1 MKGDKVYLLYDK
13 ADDTIQLQGEPRKGL
28 QWEYLNKDEF
38 TIVYRPQSA
47 DVGIRQG
54 EGSVEGILFRRS
66 SSLSTIEDLFLAR
79 RCPLIRPLLSETE
92 IARIQRAQ
100 DQCRR
105 EHFELS
111 GRKLLSDEV
120 KTEDVQQL
128 ESLATSDLRP
138 DVGGGEHP
146 ELGESPRDNLKT
158 TSPLTDLKDK
168 RKPSGTAAKLKKD
181 KKEKRDDHEKDIT
194 SKRKPVGKT
203 KLIDKERDKVQ
214 KPKKAEKS
222 VKREEKPKAKIT
234 QKEKLLG
241 DKVDVRETKSKK
253 KGKGTD
259 SDVLKESKKGN
270 KKNADE
276 SESEIKKRKV
286 TKGKK
291 DLDSDDEV
299 QFDKKKKKSLD
310 EKINTNKSPKSK
322 QKSSAIDLK
331 TDTDGKENLS
341 KKRTKSEPGK
351 RDDMEKKQKRAREA
365 SLPQTEKSDK
375 SASYKQ
381 SDKKG
386 KAHKLEE
393 TDDETNKS
401 RKPSVGKKKKQVG
414 EDSDH
419 QDVTPVDKS
428 TKGMGEKSEGSGPKI
443 KEGKA
448 KSPLSKASLASPTTK
463 DGKHPTILEHKKE
476 KQIMPER
483 RSKRLSSIENIIY
496 YVLSNPIF
504 IKMGWTLTP
513 TDRTV
518 SRVVTFH
525 TTPANPQTYCF
536 RQREEEETKFY
547 PSGNL
552 AVKMEIDGTGG
563 IFYSNGSPAML
574 IKNTDTGMRLT
585 MYSNPKKDPLMKNS
599 FVAKIIGMFDSSG
612 NGVIYDLEGNKIVDL
627 GIRVDPEIVE
637 RIEDLAPDRVNGIPC
652 VFDSL
657 FHLSASLQ
665 ELKNLHMEQSK
676 TNIPGKYPPL
686 KVN

>member
-1 MKGDKVYLLYDK
+1 MPKGWGKIVDQQARANSTLTATLVPQIFLYSYRNFTK
-13 ADDTIQLQGEPRKGL
+13 FASGRVEGTNMMLHSLYKKEEQQNRASLKRIIDTIIFCGENEIPLRGHWATDGRKPFRKGGQFSSVARVQIKLTKTEKAWVRLSL
-28 QWEYLNKDEF
+28 QARARY
-38 TIVYRPQSA
+38 S
-47 DVGIRQG
+47 
-54 EGSVEGILFRRS
+54 GS
-66 SSLSTIEDLFLAR
+66 D
-79 RCPLIRPLLSETE
+79 
-92 IARIQRAQ
+92 
-100 DQCRR
+100 
-105 EHFELS
+105 
-111 GRKLLSDEV
+111 LLSDLNRDDTDPLTGELRCDGSIKNCLRMSSNDFECLIV
-120 KTEDVQQL
+120 GIGHIISKKDTNYRKTIPVR
-128 ESLATSDLRP
+128 ESISYLFKVSKSAISLFVP
-138 DVGGGEHP
+138 DVCEA
-146 ELGESPRDNLKT
+146 LICF
-158 TSPLTDLKDK
+158 LKDN
-168 RKPSGTAAKLKKD
+168 
-181 KKEKRDDHEKDIT
+181 I
-194 SKRKPVGKT
+194 
-203 KLIDKERDKVQ
+203 Q
-214 KPKKAEKS
+214 
-222 VKREEKPKAKIT
+222 
-234 QKEKLLG
+234 
-241 DKVDVRETKSKK
+241 
-253 KGKGTD
+253 
-259 SDVLKESKKGN
+259 
-270 KKNADE
+270 
-276 SESEIKKRKV
+276 
-286 TKGKK
+286 
-291 DLDSDDEV
+291 
-299 QFDKKKKKSLD
+299 
-310 EKINTNKSPKSK
+310 
-322 QKSSAIDLK
+322 
-331 TDTDGKENLS
+331 
-341 KKRTKSEPGK
+341 
-351 RDDMEKKQKRAREA
+351 
-365 SLPQTEKSDK
+365 
-375 SASYKQ
+375 
-381 SDKKG
+381 
-386 KAHKLEE
+386 
-393 TDDETNKS
+393 
-401 RKPSVGKKKKQVG
+401 
-414 EDSDH
+414 
-419 QDVTPVDKS
+419 PVDKS
-428 TKGMGEKSEGSGPKI
+428 TKGMGEKSEGSGPKT

-448 KSPLSKASLASPTTK
+448 KSPLSKASLASSTTK

-612 NGVIYDLEGNKIVDL
+612 NGVIYDLEGSKILNFNQFEGVFNNQLKSVTHKWHWSDYNILKKYREKELLNFMAKESQTVPEVVKGKKGAIPAGADKKAKSLEKKSDLGSFYKKILAELPFPQQQKPKVLNENRNIGFKSIILKINKEMALRINGQDSVFVNFFSNKIFYRVDL